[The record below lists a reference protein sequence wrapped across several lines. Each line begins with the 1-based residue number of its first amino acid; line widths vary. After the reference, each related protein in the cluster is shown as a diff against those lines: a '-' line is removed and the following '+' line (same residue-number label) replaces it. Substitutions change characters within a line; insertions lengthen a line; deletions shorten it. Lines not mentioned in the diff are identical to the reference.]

1 MAAIS
6 SLLTDAQE
14 MARKHPDTF
23 EAPTLDEL
31 VAIAPGDSVKICVT
45 AARERFW
52 TLVESVQGD
61 MIHATVDNHLD
72 GLDWPPGKMLVFERK
87 HVYPD
92 QTCWRARAHP
102 LGGDPRLPPW
112 VKHNSNLRLAIG
124 DGRNLNVVDKEGARE
139 SRIQLQDGAYA
150 ISIWSPSVF

>member
-14 MARKHPDTF
+14 MGRKHPDTF

-87 HVYPD
+87 HVYTWYP
-92 QTCWRARAHP
+92 RKAPPRI
-102 LGGDPRLPPW
+102 GGGGKKRTTP
-112 VKHNSNLRLAIG
+112 
-124 DGRNLNVVDKEGARE
+124 GAN
-139 SRIQLQDGAYA
+139 
-150 ISIWSPSVF
+150 

>member
-14 MARKHPDTF
+14 MGRKHPDTF

-87 HVYPD
+87 HVY
-92 QTCWRARAHP
+92 TWY
-102 LGGDPRLPPW
+102 PRKAPASHRGKKRTTP
-112 VKHNSNLRLAIG
+112 
-124 DGRNLNVVDKEGARE
+124 GAN
-139 SRIQLQDGAYA
+139 
-150 ISIWSPSVF
+150 